1 MPSWVRRSLDPC
13 CSQEDMALRN
23 FDFAPLCRSTIGF
36 DRMMRLFDDATR
48 MVDNGE
54 SSYPPYNIEK
64 TGEESYRITMAGGGF
79 RGLVLFIIP
88 QANPLVIGGMEQGGG
103 EGPSLPHRPAARP
116 PLPGL
121 RPP

>member
-64 TGEESYRITMAGGGF
+64 TGEDSYRITMAVSGF
-79 RGLVLFIIP
+79 GEADLSITH
-88 QANPLVIGGMEQGGG
+88 QANPLLVPRRKQGEEGGPYLE
-103 EGPSLPHRPAARP
+103 HRLAAR
-116 PLPGL
+116 G
-121 RPP
+121 